1 MINILNN
8 LSYCECYDCGNYFF
22 IHELPLGINDPLY
35 CPYCGTGFD
44 NIDSKDDLED
54 L

>member
-22 IHELPLGINDPLY
+22 IHELPMGINDPKN
-35 CPYCGTGFD
+35 CPYCG
-44 NIDSKDDLED
+44 IDFEKVESRDDLEE